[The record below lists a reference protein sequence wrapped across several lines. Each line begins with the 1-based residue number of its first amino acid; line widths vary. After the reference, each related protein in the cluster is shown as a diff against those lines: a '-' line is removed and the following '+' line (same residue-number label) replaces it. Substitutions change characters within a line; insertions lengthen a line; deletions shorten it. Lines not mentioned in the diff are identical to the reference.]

1 MMRVLLINAVV
12 AAVIQ
17 GISFRIFLS
26 AITATEGNS
35 IIKVRNLILSDFYTE

>member
-1 MMRVLLINAVV
+1 MMGVLLINAVV

-17 GISFRIFLS
+17 GISFRIFFLS

-35 IIKVRNLILSDFYTE
+35 IIKVRN